1 MNSAVATDKI
11 PGNLRI
17 LCTCRDSNQPPSE
30 YQSEAYLCG
39 SSTRNS
45 ARTTASLLMT
55 LGMTDVLNVS
65 RGIVIL
71 LGLIHIKYRLE
82 EVGTAGPRCVSER
95 HALIGWR
102 CD

>member
-1 MNSAVATDKI
+1 MNSAGATENI
-11 PGNLRI
+11 RGNLRI
-17 LCTCRDSNQPPSE
+17 LCTRRDLNQPLLNTSRNR
-30 YQSEAYLCG
+30 YLGG

-45 ARTTASLLMT
+45 AGTTASLLMK
-55 LGMTDVLNVS
+55 LDMTDALNVS
-65 RGIVIL
+65 RYIVIL

-82 EVGTAGPRCVSER
+82 VVGMSGPHCVSER